1 MDNAS
6 KIKQLLQQIT
16 GTEQSVFLFRPMEVV
31 SVEGDTCR
39 ARYNE
44 LEIPGIRLA
53 AIEGGADGGLLLKP
67 ATGSIVLVADLSCGE
82 LRECSVIG
90 YSEIEALTYRHGD
103 TTVTMNGSNVSATV
117 GRMQLKVT
125 ADGVEINGGKQ
136 GGLVLA
142 AALRRSLESVQRYCE
157 TMRTAVA
164 AGLTGVGIGAAANG
178 GTGAGIFSEQMAA
191 ATISL
196 EDLETGDLQIDPRR
210 NDQNVYVQ
218 GLQVGE
224 VTIQNQAAILQA
236 MKGELKEYP
245 TLGVGI
251 TNIANDHETTG
262 WAREITAQL
271 KADGMRVNDVEVD
284 ITNNKL
290 TVDADY
296 DTK

>member
-125 ADGVEINGGKQ
+125 ADG
-136 GGLVLA
+136 
-142 AALRRSLESVQRYCE
+142 
-157 TMRTAVA
+157 
-164 AGLTGVGIGAAANG
+164 
-178 GTGAGIFSEQMAA
+178 
-191 ATISL
+191 
-196 EDLETGDLQIDPRR
+196 
-210 NDQNVYVQ
+210 
-218 GLQVGE
+218 
-224 VTIQNQAAILQA
+224 
-236 MKGELKEYP
+236 
-245 TLGVGI
+245 
-251 TNIANDHETTG
+251 
-262 WAREITAQL
+262 
-271 KADGMRVNDVEVD
+271 MRVNDVEVD

>member
-67 ATGSIVLVADLSCGE
+67 APGSIVLVADLSCGE

-178 GTGAGIFSEQMAA
+178 GTGAGIL
-191 ATISL
+191 I
-196 EDLETGDLQIDPRR
+196 DPETGDLQIDPRR

>member
-90 YSEIEALTYRHGD
+90 YSEIEALTYRHDD

-196 EDLETGDLQIDPRR
+196 EDLED
-210 NDQNVYVQ
+210 
-218 GLQVGE
+218 
-224 VTIQNQAAILQA
+224 
-236 MKGELKEYP
+236 K
-245 TLGVGI
+245 
-251 TNIANDHETTG
+251 
-262 WAREITAQL
+262 
-271 KADGMRVNDVEVD
+271 KA
-284 ITNNKL
+284 TH
-290 TVDADY
+290 
-296 DTK
+296 

>member
-142 AALRRSLESVQRYCE
+142 AAGRSLSDIR
-157 TMRTAVA
+157 
-164 AGLTGVGIGAAANG
+164 
-178 GTGAGIFSEQMAA
+178 F
-191 ATISL
+191 
-196 EDLETGDLQIDPRR
+196 PRR
-210 NDQNVYVQ
+210 
-218 GLQVGE
+218 
-224 VTIQNQAAILQA
+224 
-236 MKGELKEYP
+236 
-245 TLGVGI
+245 
-251 TNIANDHETTG
+251 
-262 WAREITAQL
+262 
-271 KADGMRVNDVEVD
+271 
-284 ITNNKL
+284 
-290 TVDADY
+290 
-296 DTK
+296 

>member
-103 TTVTMNGSNVSATV
+103 TTVTMNGS
-117 GRMQLKVT
+117 KVT

-196 EDLETGDLQIDPRR
+196 EDLED
-210 NDQNVYVQ
+210 
-218 GLQVGE
+218 
-224 VTIQNQAAILQA
+224 
-236 MKGELKEYP
+236 K
-245 TLGVGI
+245 
-251 TNIANDHETTG
+251 
-262 WAREITAQL
+262 
-271 KADGMRVNDVEVD
+271 KA
-284 ITNNKL
+284 TH
-290 TVDADY
+290 
-296 DTK
+296 

>member
-90 YSEIEALTYRHGD
+90 YSEIEAL
-103 TTVTMNGSNVSATV
+103 
-117 GRMQLKVT
+117 
-125 ADGVEINGGKQ
+125 
-136 GGLVLA
+136 
-142 AALRRSLESVQRYCE
+142 ESVQRYCE

-196 EDLETGDLQIDPRR
+196 EDLED
-210 NDQNVYVQ
+210 
-218 GLQVGE
+218 
-224 VTIQNQAAILQA
+224 
-236 MKGELKEYP
+236 K
-245 TLGVGI
+245 
-251 TNIANDHETTG
+251 
-262 WAREITAQL
+262 
-271 KADGMRVNDVEVD
+271 KA
-284 ITNNKL
+284 TH
-290 TVDADY
+290 
-296 DTK
+296 

>member
-103 TTVTMNGSNVSATV
+103 TTVTMNGNNVSATV

-142 AALRRSLESVQRYCE
+142 AALRRSPGKRSALLRNDADGRRCRTDRSRHWSCGQRRNGSRDFL
-157 TMRTAVA
+157 RT
-164 AGLTGVGIGAAANG
+164 NG
-178 GTGAGIFSEQMAA
+178 GRNHLS
-191 ATISL
+191 
-196 EDLETGDLQIDPRR
+196 RR
-210 NDQNVYVQ
+210 F
-218 GLQVGE
+218 GG
-224 VTIQNQAAILQA
+224 
-236 MKGELKEYP
+236 
-245 TLGVGI
+245 
-251 TNIANDHETTG
+251 
-262 WAREITAQL
+262 
-271 KADGMRVNDVEVD
+271 
-284 ITNNKL
+284 
-290 TVDADY
+290 
-296 DTK
+296 

>member
-90 YSEIEALTYRHGD
+90 YSEIE
-103 TTVTMNGSNVSATV
+103 
-117 GRMQLKVT
+117 
-125 ADGVEINGGKQ
+125 
-136 GGLVLA
+136 
-142 AALRRSLESVQRYCE
+142 SLESVQRYCE

-196 EDLETGDLQIDPRR
+196 EDLED
-210 NDQNVYVQ
+210 
-218 GLQVGE
+218 
-224 VTIQNQAAILQA
+224 
-236 MKGELKEYP
+236 K
-245 TLGVGI
+245 
-251 TNIANDHETTG
+251 
-262 WAREITAQL
+262 
-271 KADGMRVNDVEVD
+271 KA
-284 ITNNKL
+284 TH
-290 TVDADY
+290 
-296 DTK
+296 

>member
-82 LRECSVIG
+82 LRECSV
-90 YSEIEALTYRHGD
+90 
-103 TTVTMNGSNVSATV
+103 
-117 GRMQLKVT
+117 MQLKVT

-196 EDLETGDLQIDPRR
+196 EDLED
-210 NDQNVYVQ
+210 
-218 GLQVGE
+218 
-224 VTIQNQAAILQA
+224 
-236 MKGELKEYP
+236 K
-245 TLGVGI
+245 
-251 TNIANDHETTG
+251 
-262 WAREITAQL
+262 
-271 KADGMRVNDVEVD
+271 KA
-284 ITNNKL
+284 TH
-290 TVDADY
+290 
-296 DTK
+296 

>member
-1 MDNAS
+1 MAKN
-6 KIKQLLQQIT
+6 I
-16 GTEQSVFLFRPMEVV
+16 
-31 SVEGDTCR
+31 
-39 ARYNE
+39 
-44 LEIPGIRLA
+44 GIL
-53 AIEGGADGGLLLKP
+53 IDP
-67 ATGSIVLVADLSCGE
+67 
-82 LRECSVIG
+82 
-90 YSEIEALTYRHGD
+90 
-103 TTVTMNGSNVSATV
+103 
-117 GRMQLKVT
+117 
-125 ADGVEINGGKQ
+125 
-136 GGLVLA
+136 
-142 AALRRSLESVQRYCE
+142 
-157 TMRTAVA
+157 
-164 AGLTGVGIGAAANG
+164 
-178 GTGAGIFSEQMAA
+178 
-191 ATISL
+191 
-196 EDLETGDLQIDPRR
+196 ETGDLQIDPRR

-271 KADGMRVNDVEVD
+271 KADGMRENDVEVD

>member
-125 ADGVEINGGKQ
+125 ADGVEINGGTTCC
-136 GGLVLA
+136 GLPFS
-142 AALRRSLESVQRYCE
+142 ALYPGWR
-157 TMRTAVA
+157 
-164 AGLTGVGIGAAANG
+164 
-178 GTGAGIFSEQMAA
+178 
-191 ATISL
+191 
-196 EDLETGDLQIDPRR
+196 PRR
-210 NDQNVYVQ
+210 RT
-218 GLQVGE
+218 LQS
-224 VTIQNQAAILQA
+224 
-236 MKGELKEYP
+236 
-245 TLGVGI
+245 
-251 TNIANDHETTG
+251 
-262 WAREITAQL
+262 AQE
-271 KADGMRVNDVEVD
+271 DRGRCPCVPSRGRGSGQRP
-284 ITNNKL
+284 
-290 TVDADY
+290 
-296 DTK
+296 

>member
-1 MDNAS
+1 
-6 KIKQLLQQIT
+6 
-16 GTEQSVFLFRPMEVV
+16 MEVV

-103 TTVTMNGSNVSATV
+103 TTVTMNGNNVSATV

-142 AALRRSLESVQRYCE
+142 AALRRSPGKRQRYCE

-178 GTGAGIFSEQMAA
+178 GTGAGFSPNKWRPQPSLSKIWRIKK
-191 ATISL
+191 AT
-196 EDLETGDLQIDPRR
+196 
-210 NDQNVYVQ
+210 
-218 GLQVGE
+218 
-224 VTIQNQAAILQA
+224 
-236 MKGELKEYP
+236 
-245 TLGVGI
+245 
-251 TNIANDHETTG
+251 H
-262 WAREITAQL
+262 
-271 KADGMRVNDVEVD
+271 
-284 ITNNKL
+284 
-290 TVDADY
+290 
-296 DTK
+296 